1 MEQGERGIKWG
12 YNMNQSVIP
21 LHIYIY
27 WESYE
32 LSDHGLRF
40 SEENII

>member
-21 LHIYIY
+21 IYIY